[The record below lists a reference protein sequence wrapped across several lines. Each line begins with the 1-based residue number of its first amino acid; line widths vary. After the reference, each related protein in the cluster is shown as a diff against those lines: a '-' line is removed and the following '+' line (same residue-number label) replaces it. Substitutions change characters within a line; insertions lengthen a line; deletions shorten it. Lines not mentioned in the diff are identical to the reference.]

1 MKKILNLLL
10 AAILIFNVSAQ
21 NIKTEK
27 VTYTYVKLPTNPVK
41 PKPASYYSQIKSG
54 AESINADLKA
64 KYEADLVAAES
75 EYQDATNN
83 YQANLKA
90 ADEQYLKEMEEYNN
104 KSMAKKLVEKQL
116 LNENTKPVKR
126 YVPTP
131 SKKYVPEPKYAT
143 AHDVSTLA
151 SSYLKLDG
159 FNRAE
164 GSELNYLVTMET
176 FEYSQPKVVSEVKKE
191 STVSN
196 GKSTSYDVTYYHIE
210 FEYRLPMNI
219 KVTRNG
225 SEVYFENPA
234 KLQEFTKYVGSATKA
249 HPSTDVSVMS
259 KNLELQVLKENL
271 NYINHLV
278 NDRLGFENTER
289 KTGIDYVKD
298 KKGEYAD
305 LTEAYN
311 LANAAYNMLGKTDD
325 QAKSKLEQAVALWSK
340 ALGESDLLDKK
351 ARIDKKVTTSL
362 YFNLLEGY
370 FILRNVDEGEKI
382 LNLMNK
388 IDLSRSDAKLRDNY
402 AQEFIDLRMRI
413 NANQ

>member
-83 YQANLKA
+83 YQSNLKA

-249 HPSTDVSVMS
+249 HPSTDVSVMA

>member
-1 MKKILNLLL
+1 L

-83 YQANLKA
+83 YQSNLKA

-325 QAKSKLEQAVALWSK
+325 QAKSKLEQAVAIWSK

>member
-1 MKKILNLLL
+1 MKKFSIVLL
-10 AAILIFNVSAQ
+10 AGMLFNTISAQ
-21 NIKTEK
+21 NIKSEK

-41 PKPASYYSQIKSG
+41 PKPTSYYSQIQSG
-54 AESINADLKA
+54 SESINAELKA

-131 SKKYVPEPKYAT
+131 SKKYVPEPKYVT

-151 SSYLKLDG
+151 ATYLKLDG

-176 FEYSQPKVVSEVKKE
+176 FEFSQPKVVSEVRKE
-191 STVSN
+191 STVAN
-196 GKSTSYDVTYYHIE
+196 GKSTSYDVTYYHLE
-210 FEYRLPMNI
+210 FEYRLPMTV

-225 SEVYFENPA
+225 SEVYLENPA
-234 KLQEFTKYVGSATKA
+234 KLQEFAKYKGADVKSY
-249 HPSTDVSVMS
+249 PSTDVTVLV

-271 NYINHLV
+271 NYVNHLV

-289 KTGIDYVKD
+289 KTSIDYVKD

-311 LANAAYNMLGKTDD
+311 LSNMAYNMLGKTDD
-325 QAKSKLEQAVALWSK
+325 QAKAKLEQAVALWSK

-351 ARIDKKVTTSL
+351 ARIDKKVTASL
-362 YFNLLEGY
+362 CFNLLEAY
-370 FILRNVDEGEKI
+370 FILRNADEGEKI
-382 LNLMNK
+382 LNMMNK
-388 IDLSRSDAKLRDNY
+388 MDLSRSDAKLRDNY
-402 AQEFIDLRMRI
+402 AQEFIELRMRI
-413 NANQ
+413 IANQ

>member
-1 MKKILNLLL
+1 MKKFFNLLV
-10 AAILIFNVSAQ
+10 AGILVFNVSAQ

-27 VTYTYVKLPTNPVK
+27 VTYTYVKLPTNPIK
-41 PKPASYYSQIKSG
+41 PKPVSYFSQIKSG
-54 AESINADLKA
+54 AESINAEMKA
-64 KYEADLVAAES
+64 RYEADLITAEN
-75 EYQDATNN
+75 EYQEATNN

-90 ADEQYLKEMEEYNN
+90 ADEQYLKEMEDYNN
-104 KSMAKKLVEKQL
+104 KSLAKKLVEKQL

-143 AHDVSTLA
+143 AHDVTTLA
-151 SSYLKLDG
+151 SSYLNIDG

-176 FEYSQPKVVSEVKKE
+176 FEYSQPKVISEVKKE

-196 GKSTSYDVTYYHIE
+196 GKSTSYDVTYYHLE
-210 FEYRLPMNI
+210 FEYRFPMNI
-219 KVTRNG
+219 KVTQNG

-234 KLQEFTKYVGSATKA
+234 KLQEFKKYVGAATKS
-249 HPSTDVSVMS
+249 HPSTDVSVMA

-278 NDRLGFENTER
+278 NDRLGYENTER

-311 LANAAYNMLGKTDD
+311 LANSSYNMLGKTDD
-325 QAKSKLEQAVALWSK
+325 QAKAKLEQAVSLWSK
-340 ALGESDLLDKK
+340 ALSESDVLNKK

-362 YFNLLEGY
+362 CFNLLEAY
-370 FILRNVDEGEKI
+370 FVLRNVDEGEKI
-382 LNLMNK
+382 LDMMNK
-388 IDLSRSDAKLRDNY
+388 FDLSRSDSKLKDNY

>member
-1 MKKILNLLL
+1 
-10 AAILIFNVSAQ
+10 
-21 NIKTEK
+21 
-27 VTYTYVKLPTNPVK
+27 
-41 PKPASYYSQIKSG
+41 
-54 AESINADLKA
+54 
-64 KYEADLVAAES
+64 
-75 EYQDATNN
+75 
-83 YQANLKA
+83 
-90 ADEQYLKEMEEYNN
+90 
-104 KSMAKKLVEKQL
+104 LVEKQL

-143 AHDVSTLA
+143 AHDVATLA
-151 SSYLKLDG
+151 SSYLKIDG

-196 GKSTSYDVTYYHIE
+196 GKSTSYDVTYYHLE
-210 FEYRLPMNI
+210 FEYRFPMNI

-234 KLQEFTKYVGSATKA
+234 KLQEFAKYVGPATKS
-249 HPSTDVSVMS
+249 HPSTDVSVMA

-325 QAKSKLEQAVALWSK
+325 QAKAKLEQAVSIWNK
-340 ALGESDLLDKK
+340 ALGESDLIDKK

-362 YFNLLEGY
+362 CFNLLEGY

-382 LNLMNK
+382 LNMMNK

>member
-1 MKKILNLLL
+1 M
-10 AAILIFNVSAQ
+10 
-21 NIKTEK
+21 
-27 VTYTYVKLPTNPVK
+27 
-41 PKPASYYSQIKSG
+41 
-54 AESINADLKA
+54 
-64 KYEADLVAAES
+64 
-75 EYQDATNN
+75 
-83 YQANLKA
+83 
-90 ADEQYLKEMEEYNN
+90 
-104 KSMAKKLVEKQL
+104 
-116 LNENTKPVKR
+116 
-126 YVPTP
+126 
-131 SKKYVPEPKYAT
+131 
-143 AHDVSTLA
+143 
-151 SSYLKLDG
+151 
-159 FNRAE
+159 
-164 GSELNYLVTMET
+164 
-176 FEYSQPKVVSEVKKE
+176 
-191 STVSN
+191 
-196 GKSTSYDVTYYHIE
+196 
-210 FEYRLPMNI
+210 
-219 KVTRNG
+219 
-225 SEVYFENPA
+225 
-234 KLQEFTKYVGSATKA
+234 
-249 HPSTDVSVMS
+249 
-259 KNLELQVLKENL
+259 LKENL

-325 QAKSKLEQAVALWSK
+325 QAKSKLEQAVAIWSK

>member
-41 PKPASYYSQIKSG
+41 PKPVSYFSQIKSG
-54 AESINADLKA
+54 AESINADLKSR
-64 KYEADLVAAES
+64 YEADLAAAES

-143 AHDVSTLA
+143 AHDVTTLA

-176 FEYSQPKVVSEVKKE
+176 FEYSQPKMVSEVKKE

-196 GKSTSYDVTYYHIE
+196 GKSTSYDVTYYHLE

-234 KLQEFTKYVGSATKA
+234 KLQEFAKYVGPATKSQ
-249 HPSTDVSVMS
+249 PSSDVSVLA

-271 NYINHLV
+271 NYVNHLV
-278 NDRLGFENTER
+278 NDRIGFENTER

-298 KKGEYAD
+298 KKGLYTD

-311 LANAAYNMLGKTDD
+311 LSTMAYNMLGKTDD
-325 QAKSKLEQAVALWSK
+325 QAKAKLEQAVAIWVK
-340 ALGESDLLDKK
+340 ALGESDLIDKK
-351 ARIDKKVTTSL
+351 ARIDKKVTSSL
-362 YFNLLEGY
+362 CFNLLEAY

-382 LNLMNK
+382 LNMMNK
-388 IDLSRSDAKLRDNY
+388 MDLSRSDAKLRDNY

>member
-83 YQANLKA
+83 YQSNLKA

-234 KLQEFTKYVGSATKA
+234 KLQEFTKYVGSATKS
-249 HPSTDVSVMS
+249 HPSTDVSVMA

>member
-83 YQANLKA
+83 YQSNLKA

-325 QAKSKLEQAVALWSK
+325 QAKSKLEQAVAIWSK

>member
-41 PKPASYYSQIKSG
+41 PKPTSYYSQIKSG

-83 YQANLKA
+83 YQSNLKA

-249 HPSTDVSVMS
+249 HPSTDVSVMA